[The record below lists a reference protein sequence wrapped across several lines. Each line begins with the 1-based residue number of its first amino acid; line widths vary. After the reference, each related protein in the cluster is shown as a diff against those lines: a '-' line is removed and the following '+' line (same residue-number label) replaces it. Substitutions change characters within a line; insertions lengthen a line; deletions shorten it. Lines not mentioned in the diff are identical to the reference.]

1 MIKYVQV
8 RSALNKHRKRDDWFL
23 DDYTINPY
31 QGCSFNCIYCY
42 IRGSKYGSDSG
53 GTWAVKENIL
63 TVLNKQLKNRAKRK
77 EYGIVAVSSATEP
90 YMSIEKELKIT
101 REILKMILRYRFPVE
116 IATKSTLVVRD
127 LDILEQIDK
136 TAILP
141 EDLRGKLKHKAII
154 SFSLSTIDETLARI
168 FEPGA
173 PPPIERLKTMK
184 KCKDEGFF
192 VGINFIPVLP
202 FLSDSQE
209 ELEKMIR
216 TAKDF
221 GADYVFVGA
230 LTLFGEGKRLYYKVL
245 EKHFPNLLHKY
256 KSLFRIFSYPPKE
269 YQEKLTKIALEI
281 CTKVG
286 IKMGILGNS

>member
-1 MIKYVQV
+1 MITYIQV
-8 RSALNKHRKRDDWFL
+8 KSVLNKHKKRDEWFL

-31 QGCSFNCIYCY
+31 QGCSFNCVYCY
-42 IRGSKYGSDSG
+42 IKGNKYGRSRE
-53 GTWAVKENIL
+53 GTVAVKRNIL
-63 TVLNKQLKNRAKRK
+63 TILNKQLKNRAKKK
-77 EYGIVAVSSATEP
+77 EYGIIAVSSATEP
-90 YMSIEKELKIT
+90 YMPIEKELKIT
-101 REILKMILRYRFPVE
+101 REILKIILRYRFPVE

-141 EDLRGKLKHKAII
+141 EDLRGKLKHKVII
-154 SFSLSTIDETLARI
+154 SFSLSTVDEKSARI

-209 ELEKMIR
+209 ELEKMI
-216 TAKDF
+216 
-221 GADYVFVGA
+221 
-230 LTLFGEGKRLYYKVL
+230 
-245 EKHFPNLLHKY
+245 
-256 KSLFRIFSYPPKE
+256 
-269 YQEKLTKIALEI
+269 
-281 CTKVG
+281 
-286 IKMGILGNS
+286 